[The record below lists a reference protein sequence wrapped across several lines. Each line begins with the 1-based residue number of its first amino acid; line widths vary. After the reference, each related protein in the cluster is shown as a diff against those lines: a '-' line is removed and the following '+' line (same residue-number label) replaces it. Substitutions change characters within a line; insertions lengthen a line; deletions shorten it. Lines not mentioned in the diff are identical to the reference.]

1 MNMQFARAAWKFLV
15 AIKDGMVLIA
25 MLLFFG
31 ALYALM
37 SSQPNSGAI
46 RDGALLLDL
55 NGVIVEEPAAP
66 TFEDFLAGN
75 SDSPREFRLR
85 DVVHAID
92 ATVEDDRVK
101 AIVLD
106 LSSFAGGGQTSLTN
120 VGEALDRAKK
130 AGKPIYA
137 FSGFY
142 SDDSYQLAAH
152 ATQIWMDPMGGI
164 IFAGPGGN
172 RLYYK
177 GLIDRLGVTAN
188 IYRVGTYKSAV
199 EPYMRADQ
207 SPAAREASE
216 ALYGVLW
223 DSWLTE
229 VKKTRPQALIQPFAN
244 DPATFAKTAG
254 GDLAK
259 VAMEQRLVDKLA
271 DKTAFDRFVAEQ
283 VGTDEKPSPD
293 SFQSIDY
300 DDFVAAHPLDR
311 KGSTIGV
318 ITVAGEIVGGKTGP
332 GMAAS
337 GRIAELIYTALDENE
352 IKALVVRV
360 DSPGGSAFASEE
372 IRLALLEAK
381 KKKLPIVVSMGD
393 VAASGGY
400 WVATA
405 GDHIFAEPDTITGSI
420 GVFAVLPSFEKALAK
435 WGVTADGVQTT
446 PLSGEPNFVGGFS
459 DDLNIILQS
468 GVENSYGD
476 FVKLVAAARDKT
488 PAQVDTI
495 GQGRVWDGGTARQ
508 LGLIDGFGGMKDALA
523 EAAKRAGLAEGDYH
537 PQYLDP
543 QARFSWL
550 PFEGIPFV
558 RQESAPVTG
567 VIGWAA
573 QRQKAVF
580 GQALATAQGL
590 LAREDVQA
598 LCLECGIATHRNTKA
613 SANWIEQLLGYS
625 FSAVPR

>member
-1 MNMQFARAAWKFLV
+1 MQFARAAWKFLV

-31 ALYALM
+31 ALYALL
-37 SSQPNSGAI
+37 SVQPNSAAI

-66 TFEDFLAGN
+66 TLEDFLASN
-75 SDSPREFRLR
+75 SAGSPREFRLR

-92 ATVEDDRVK
+92 ATVDDDRVK

-106 LSSFAGGGQTSLTN
+106 LSSFAGGGQTSLTDI
-120 VGEALDRAKK
+120 GEALARARK
-130 AGKPIYA
+130 AGKPVYA
-137 FSGFY
+137 FASFY

-152 ATQIWMDPMGGI
+152 ATEIWMDPMGGI

-177 GLIDRLGVTAN
+177 GLIDRLGVTAH

-199 EPYMRADQ
+199 EPYIRADQ

-223 DSWLTE
+223 DSWLSE
-229 VKKTRPQALIQPFAN
+229 VKKVRPQAEIKSFAD
-244 DPATFAKTAG
+244 DPGTFAMAAG

-259 VAMEQRLVDKLA
+259 VAVEQKLIDKLG
-271 DKTAFDRFVAEQ
+271 DKTAFDRFVASR
-283 VGTDEKPSPD
+283 VGTDETPSPD
-293 SFQSIDY
+293 SFKSIDY
-300 DDFVAAHPLDR
+300 DDFIAANPLDTS
-311 KGSTIGV
+311 GSPIGV
-318 ITVAGEIVGGKTGP
+318 ITIAGEIIGGDTGP

-337 GRIAELIYTALDENE
+337 GRIAELIYTALDEDE

-372 IRLALLEAK
+372 IRLALLEAR
-381 KKKLPIVVSMGD
+381 KKKLPVVVSMGD

-405 GDHIFAEPDTITGSI
+405 GDHIFAEPETITGSI
-420 GVFAVLPSFEKALAK
+420 GVFAILPSFEKALAK

-459 DDLNIILQS
+459 EDLNVILQS
-468 GVENSYGD
+468 GVENSYRD
-476 FVKLVAAARDKT
+476 FVTLVAKARGKT
-488 PAQVDTI
+488 PTQVDAI

-508 LGLIDGFGGMKDALA
+508 LGLVDGFGGMQDALA

-537 PQYLDP
+537 PKYLDP
-543 QARFSWL
+543 QSRFSWL

-558 RQESAPVTG
+558 RTEKAPVTG
-567 VIGWAA
+567 AIGWAA
-573 QRQKAVF
+573 QRQRAIF
-580 GQALATAQGL
+580 GQAVATAQAL
-590 LAREDVQA
+590 LVREDVQA
-598 LCLECGIATHRNTKA
+598 LCLECGTDARRNTVA
-613 SANWIEQLLGYS
+613 SASWIERLLGYS
-625 FSAVPR
+625 FSAVP

>member
-1 MNMQFARAAWKFLV
+1 MQFARAAWKFLV

-31 ALYALM
+31 ALYALL
-37 SSQPNSGAI
+37 SSQPNSAAI

-66 TFEDFLAGN
+66 TLEDFLAGASN
-75 SDSPREFRLR
+75 SPREYRLR

-92 ATVEDDRVK
+92 ASVDDDRVK

-106 LSSFAGGGQTSLTN
+106 LGRFAGGGQTSLTD
-120 VGEALDRAKK
+120 VGAALDRARK

-137 FSGFY
+137 FASFY

-152 ATQIWMDPMGGI
+152 ATQIWLDPMGGI
-164 IFAGPGGN
+164 IFAGPGGT

-199 EPYMRADQ
+199 EPYMRSDQ

-223 DSWLTE
+223 DSWLDE
-229 VKKTRPQALIQPFAN
+229 VKKARPQAVIQPFAA
-244 DPATFAKTAG
+244 DPASFAKTAG

-259 VAMEQRLVDKLA
+259 VAMEQKLVDKLG
-271 DKTAFDRFVAEQ
+271 DRTAFDRFVATR
-283 VGTDEKPSPD
+283 VGTDEIPSPD
-293 SFQSIDY
+293 SFKSIDF
-300 DDFVAAHPLDR
+300 DDFVAANPLDTD
-311 KGSTIGV
+311 GSPIGI
-318 ITVAGEIVGGKTGP
+318 ITVAGEIVDGQTGP

-337 GRIAELIYTALDENE
+337 GRIAEQIYEALDNGD
-352 IKALVVRV
+352 IKALVVRI

-372 IRLALLEAK
+372 IRLALLEAR

-400 WVATA
+400 WIATA
-405 GDHIFAEPDTITGSI
+405 GDHIFAEPETITGSI

-446 PLSGEPNFVGGFS
+446 PLSGEPDFVGGFS
-459 DDLNIILQS
+459 EDLNVILQS

-476 FVKLVAAARDKT
+476 FIKLVAAARGKT
-488 PAQVDTI
+488 PAEVDTI

-508 LGLIDGFGGMKDALA
+508 LGLVDGFGGIKDALA

-543 QARFSWL
+543 QSRLSWL
-550 PFEGIPFV
+550 PFEGIPFI
-558 RQESAPVTG
+558 RKEAAPVTG

-573 QRQKAVF
+573 QRQ
-580 GQALATAQGL
+580 QAIVSQAMTTAQGL
-590 LAREDVQA
+590 LARQDVQA
-598 LCLECGIATHRNTKA
+598 LCLECGAATRRSTRA
-613 SANWIEQLLGYS
+613 SASWLDRLLAYS
-625 FSAVPR
+625 FSSAPR

>member
-1 MNMQFARAAWKFLV
+1 MQFARAAWKFLV

-31 ALYALM
+31 ALYALL
-37 SSQPNSGAI
+37 SVQPNSAAI

-66 TFEDFLAGN
+66 TLEDFLASN
-75 SDSPREFRLR
+75 SAGSPREFRLR

-92 ATVEDDRVK
+92 ATVDDDRVK

-106 LSSFAGGGQTSLTN
+106 LSSFAGGGQTSLTDI
-120 VGEALDRAKK
+120 GEALARAKK
-130 AGKPIYA
+130 AGKPVYA
-137 FSGFY
+137 FASFY

-152 ATQIWMDPMGGI
+152 ATEIWMDPMGGI

-177 GLIDRLGVTAN
+177 GLIDRLGVTAH

-199 EPYMRADQ
+199 EPYIRADQ

-223 DSWLTE
+223 DSWLSE
-229 VKKTRPQALIQPFAN
+229 VKKVRPQAEIKPFAD
-244 DPATFAKTAG
+244 DPGTFAMAAG

-259 VAMEQRLVDKLA
+259 VAVEQKLIDKLG
-271 DKTAFDRFVAEQ
+271 DKTAFDRFVASK
-283 VGTDEKPSPD
+283 VGTDETPSPD
-293 SFQSIDY
+293 SFKSIDY
-300 DDFVAAHPLDR
+300 DDFIAANPLDTS
-311 KGSTIGV
+311 GSPIGV
-318 ITVAGEIVGGKTGP
+318 ITIAGEIIGGDTGP

-337 GRIAELIYTALDENE
+337 GRIAELIYTALDEDE

-372 IRLALLEAK
+372 IRLALLEAR
-381 KKKLPIVVSMGD
+381 KKKLPVVVSMGD

-405 GDHIFAEPDTITGSI
+405 GDHIFAEPETITGSI
-420 GVFAVLPSFEKALAK
+420 GVFAILPSFEKALAK

-459 DDLNIILQS
+459 EDLNVILQS
-468 GVENSYGD
+468 GVENSYRD
-476 FVKLVAAARDKT
+476 FVTLVAKARGKT
-488 PAQVDTI
+488 PTQVDAI

-508 LGLIDGFGGMKDALA
+508 LGLVDGFGGMQDALA

-537 PQYLDP
+537 PKYLDP
-543 QARFSWL
+543 QSRFSWL

-558 RQESAPVTG
+558 RTEKAPVTG
-567 VIGWAA
+567 AIGWAA
-573 QRQKAVF
+573 QRQRAIF
-580 GQALATAQGL
+580 GQAVATAQAL
-590 LAREDVQA
+590 LVREDVQA
-598 LCLECGIATHRNTKA
+598 LCLECGTDARRNTVA
-613 SANWIEQLLGYS
+613 SASWIERLLGYS
-625 FSAVPR
+625 FSAVP